1 MECTHERYVPFGDT
15 RRSLDVYAA
24 LLEGYSTLP
33 QRTPEWFALRSNKV
47 SGSKL
52 SALLFFR
59 SNAER
64 RQHLMEMIGQ
74 VPRAPL
80 DARGKQN
87 VAWGLEHEKD
97 AIAWLLDRVPDML
110 VFDAGF
116 QPSTDPQTPWLGSSP
131 DGLVYAPTL
140 YGHELAVLECKC
152 ACKRGADGKTI
163 AYSVVPYYY
172 IAQCYWHMH
181 TTRRPCK
188 LCVFVCY
195 AESGSRAW
203 RVEWDDDVWLV
214 ILDLVVLFL
223 AGEATWGEYRERAQA
238 AAAVMRD
245 AAAAAKP
252 LV

>member
-1 MECTHERYVPFGDT
+1 MECTHARYVPLEDP
-15 RRSLDVYAA
+15 RRQEPAFAA
-24 LLEGYSTLP
+24 LLEGYSTLA

-59 SNAER
+59 RDADR
-64 RQHLMEMIGQ
+64 RQCLMEMIGV

-97 AIAWLLDRVPDML
+97 AIAWVLDQVPDML

-116 QPSTDPQTPWLGSSP
+116 QASLDPLTPWLGSSP

-152 ACKRGADGKTI
+152 ACKRGSDGKTI
-163 AYSVVPYYY
+163 AYSAVPYYY
-172 IAQCYWHMH
+172 IGQCYWHMI
-181 TTRRPCK
+181 TARRECK
-188 LCVFVCY
+188 LCIFVCW

-214 ILDLVVLFL
+214 VFDLVTLFL
-223 AGEATWGEYRERAQA
+223 SGDSTWPEYRNRA
-238 AAAVMRD
+238 AAAAACLRD
-245 AAAAAKP
+245 AAAAATP
-252 LV
+252 LL